1 MLGRLWGW
9 PVTIDDLYPTLPR
22 ARCKH
27 GLVKKNVRF
36 VWLEEHQAAFEQLKA
51 KLVQSPILVTPDDH
65 HEFVLD
71 TGASNRSAGAVLS
84 MMIDGQEHVVAYAS
98 RAFSKQQ
105 RNYCVTRRELLAVV
119 LALKTFKQYL
129 LGRHFVIRT
138 DHSALQW
145 FRRSKEPIGQPGRW
159 LEMME
164 EFDFEIQYT
173 GM

>member
-1 MLGRLWGW
+1 M
-9 PVTIDDLYPTLPR
+9 
-22 ARCKH
+22 
-27 GLVKKNVRF
+27 KKNVRF